1 MEIKQKIRIWS
12 SILSIIVTVWCFSFE
27 LYILGGIF
35 CTAGVL
41 LWFWYMV
48 SIFDQKYMEIK
59 DIVKI
64 IEDLRTNLIFM
75 NKIEEKSVAQTEGYN
90 QALNDLLTRIVEPPY

>member
-1 MEIKQKIRIWS
+1 
-12 SILSIIVTVWCFSFE
+12 
-27 LYILGGIF
+27 
-35 CTAGVL
+35 
-41 LWFWYMV
+41 
-48 SIFDQKYMEIK
+48 MEIK